1 MDLHNAELENT
12 QLRNDLNDIHVR
24 VRAVEDLLMNQ
35 AQHACRCNATR
46 TVVADR
52 ATRRSNCR
60 WSPSPARPAQVI
72 VRGGNGTHD
81 ERYRLVE
88 IEDHPDSAPAWWVDG
103 EGSGDENEDAGE
115 GSGEGPAPREES
127 PEV

>member
-1 MDLHNAELENT
+1 MSELENT
-12 QLRNDLNDIHVR
+12 QLRNDLNDMHVR
-24 VRAVEDLLMNQ
+24 VRAVKDLLMNQ

-52 ATRRSNCR
+52 ATRRSNRR

-72 VRGGNGTHD
+72 VCGGNGTH
-81 ERYRLVE
+81 EEPYRLVE
-88 IEDHPDSAPAWWVDG
+88 IEDCPDPAPAWWED
-103 EGSGDENEDAGE
+103 GSGGENEDAGE

-127 PEV
+127 PEM